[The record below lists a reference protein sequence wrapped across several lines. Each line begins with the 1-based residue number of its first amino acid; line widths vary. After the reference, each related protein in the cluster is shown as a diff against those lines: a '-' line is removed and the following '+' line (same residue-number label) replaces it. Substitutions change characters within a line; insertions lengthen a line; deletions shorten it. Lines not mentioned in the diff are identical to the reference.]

1 MVVLTLL
8 EKCYSF
14 RWRHFLKIF
23 ESTLSSLI
31 EGLEV
36 QFKILGK
43 TGENWIQV
51 EVFGSDV
58 PVVTRYLDL
67 KFGLAPVSLENLNV
81 FEEVRGK
88 IVDARRVGYGLY
100 VDVGVSSPRH
110 IDVLLPLH
118 ILRSQLGNGKKLSI
132 TNLVE
137 AFALYDNHPLTIQVT
152 SIDRTKGK
160 IEGRLSSSQYS
171 LFEEW
176 VSLDFD
182 RILVLGRPFTEVYRV
197 VKRSNF
203 ERDVIK
209 VLPLGFLEQ
218 LLLCKLGTEG
228 PGIINGIGSMLP
240 RTPLHCFSPK
250 KARTIREDP

>member
-14 RWRHFLKIF
+14 RWKHFLKIF
-23 ESTLSSLI
+23 EDTLSPLI

-43 TGENWIQV
+43 TRENWIQV

-58 PVVTRYLDL
+58 PVVTRYLDQ
-67 KFGLAPVSLENLNV
+67 KFGLAPISLKNVNL

-88 IVDARRVGYGLY
+88 IIDARRVGYGLY
-100 VDVGVSSPRH
+100 VDIGISSPRH

-118 ILRSQLGNGKKLSI
+118 LLRSQLTNGKKLSV
-132 TNLVE
+132 TNIVE
-137 AFALYDNHPLTIQVT
+137 AFALYDNRPLTIQVT
-152 SIDRTKGK
+152 RIDKTKGE
-160 IEGRLSSSQYS
+160 IEGRLSTSQYS

-182 RILVLGRPFTEVYRV
+182 RILVLGRPFTEVHRII
-197 VKRSNF
+197 KSSNF

-228 PGIINGIGSMLP
+228 PGIIKGIGSMLP
-240 RTPLHCFSPK
+240 QTPLHSFSPK
-250 KARTIREDP
+250 RARTIREDP

>member
-23 ESTLSSLI
+23 EDTLSPII
-31 EGLEV
+31 ENLEI

-43 TGENWIQV
+43 TRENWIQI
-51 EVFGSDV
+51 EVIGSDV
-58 PVVTRYLDL
+58 PVVTNYLDQ
-67 KFGLAPVSLENLNV
+67 KFGLAPISLENLNV
-81 FEEVRGK
+81 FEEIKGK
-88 IVDARRVGYGLY
+88 IIDAKRVGYGLY
-100 VDVGVSSPRH
+100 VDIGISSPRH

-118 ILRSQLGNGKKLSI
+118 VLRSQLADGKKLSV
-132 TNLVE
+132 TNLIE
-137 AFALYDNHPLTIQVT
+137 AFALYNNHPLTIQVT
-152 SIDRTKGK
+152 RIDRAKGK
-160 IEGRLSSSQYS
+160 IEGRLSTSQHS

-182 RILVLGRPFTEVYRV
+182 RILVLGRPFTEVHRV
-197 VKRSNF
+197 IKNSNT

-209 VLPLGFLEQ
+209 VIPLGFLEQ

-228 PGIINGIGSMLP
+228 PGIIKEIGSMLP
-240 RTPLHCFSPK
+240 QTPLHCFSPK
-250 KARTIREDP
+250 KTRTILENK

>member
-8 EKCYSF
+8 EKCYSL
-14 RWRHFLKIF
+14 RWKHFLKIF
-23 ESTLSSLI
+23 EDTLSPLI

-43 TGENWIQV
+43 TRENWIQV

-58 PVVTRYLDL
+58 PVVTRYLDQ
-67 KFGLAPVSLENLNV
+67 KFGLAPLSLKNVSL

-88 IVDARRVGYGLY
+88 IIDARRVGYGLY
-100 VDVGVSSPRH
+100 VDIGISSPRH

-118 ILRSQLGNGKKLSI
+118 VLRSQLTNGKKLSV
-132 TNLVE
+132 TNIVE
-137 AFALYDNHPLTIQVT
+137 AFALYDNRPLTIQVT
-152 SIDRTKGK
+152 RIDNTKGE
-160 IEGRLSSSQYS
+160 IEGRLSTSQYS

-182 RILVLGRPFTEVYRV
+182 RILVLGRPFTEVHSII
-197 VKRSNF
+197 KRSNF

-228 PGIINGIGSMLP
+228 PGIIKGIGSMLP
-240 RTPLHCFSPK
+240 QTPLHSFSPK
-250 KARTIREDP
+250 RARAIREDP

>member
-23 ESTLSSLI
+23 EDTLSPII
-31 EGLEV
+31 ENLEI

-43 TGENWIQV
+43 TRENWIQI
-51 EVFGSDV
+51 EVIGSDV
-58 PVVTRYLDL
+58 QVVTNYLDQ
-67 KFGLAPVSLENLNV
+67 KFGLAPISLENLNV
-81 FEEVRGK
+81 FEEIKGK
-88 IVDARRVGYGLY
+88 IIDAKRVGYGLY
-100 VDVGVSSPRH
+100 VDIGISSPRH

-118 ILRSQLGNGKKLSI
+118 VLRSQLADGKKLSV
-132 TNLVE
+132 TNLIE
-137 AFALYDNHPLTIQVT
+137 AFALYNNHPLTIQVT
-152 SIDRTKGK
+152 RIDREKGK
-160 IEGRLSSSQYS
+160 IEGRLSTSQHS

-182 RILVLGRPFTEVYRV
+182 RILVLGRPFTEVHRV
-197 VKRSNF
+197 IKNSNT

-209 VLPLGFLEQ
+209 VIPLGFLEQ

-228 PGIINGIGSMLP
+228 PGIIKVIGSMLP
-240 RTPLHCFSPK
+240 QTPLHCFSPK
-250 KARTIREDP
+250 KTRAIRENK